1 MDWGG
6 CDGKRSEAVHGIYNR
21 TLGVGVGTH
30 LVERFPSSAET
41 GCGGADL

>member
-21 TLGVGVGTH
+21 TMGGGSTH